1 MDVMKRGAVFI
12 DDSDYSTSARLLFY
26 IEDAI
31 QDGMI
36 LKDGSRRTISQTRP
50 LCGAGRARNGNGAGY
65 APYLDYRA
73 ADESETAAVLKWAHS
88 QKWLCSGVEDMA
100 KSYAIT
106 NLIPEH
112 FAEVKSRK
120 EAMLDKT
127 AKAVKDRM
135 TAEIQYWIIVP
146 VSCNRRRLREKPI
159 PSSTP
164 SWLPAAQMI

>member
-1 MDVMKRGAVFI
+1 MELDEQGTA
-12 DDSDYSTSARLLFY
+12 T
-26 IEDAI
+26 
-31 QDGMI
+31 
-36 LKDGSRRTISQTRP
+36 
-50 LCGAGRARNGNGAGY
+50 GAGY

-106 NLIPEH
+106 TLIPEH
-112 FAEVKSRK
+112 FAAVKSRK

-135 TAEIQYWIIVP
+135 TAEIQYWDYRASELQQKELSLIHI
-146 VSCNRRRLREKPI
+146 
-159 PSSTP
+159 
-164 SWLPAAQMI
+164 